1 MNVSELYM
9 TLEVYAHLRELPQY
23 SALKAA
29 IEKTLKDENDAL
41 VPKAISAPKE
51 EPAPEIETGFVG
63 DEEEVRR

>member
-23 SALKAA
+23 SALKGE
-29 IEKTLKDENDAL
+29 IEKKLKEENDVL
-41 VPKAISAPKE
+41 VPKAIPAETVK
-51 EPAPEIETGFVG
+51 EPAPETGFIG